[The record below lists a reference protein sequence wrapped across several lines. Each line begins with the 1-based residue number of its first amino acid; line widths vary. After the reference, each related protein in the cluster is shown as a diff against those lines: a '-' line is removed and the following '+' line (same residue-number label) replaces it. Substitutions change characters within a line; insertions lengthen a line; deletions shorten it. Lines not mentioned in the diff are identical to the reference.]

1 MSRPYVRNIKMRDL
15 EEIADL
21 PEERQAIEIVARC
34 YAISVDDVLEMEP
47 AEFNQCSTEVATRNG
62 LNTDD

>member
-1 MSRPYVRNIKMRDL
+1 MPRNYIRNIKMRDL

-34 YAISVDDVLEMEP
+34 YGITVDDVLEMEP
-47 AEFNQCSTEVATRNG
+47 AEFSVCSTEVATRNG
-62 LNTDD
+62 LNTDE